1 MNEKQNDYRWMQRAL
16 TLARQGEGRV
26 EPNPMVEGRVEP
38 NPMVGCVITQ
48 GEKIVGEGFHTAFG
62 AAHAEIEAIRNA
74 GPLADGGNLYVNLEP
89 CCHQGKTGPC
99 TEAILKA
106 NIARVVVANTDPFPQ
121 VAGSGLAALA
131 AQGIEVTTGIAAEE
145 AGELNAPYFH
155 YLQTKRP
162 WVIAKW
168 AMSLDGKIATQRGD
182 SRWISNSSSRKIVH
196 QIRGRVDGILI
207 GRRTAELDDPQL
219 TARPP
224 GPRTAVRVVLDSQ
237 AQLSSDSQLVRSAGE
252 IPLLVVTGEKAP
264 AEETS
269 RLTDAGCEVFK
280 IEQDQTTN
288 PLHVLLT
295 LLGKREMTNL
305 LVEGGGNVL
314 GSFLDA
320 GLINEVHTFIAPLLI
335 GGEGISAVSGRGID
349 QMDRAY
355 RLGHCRVEQI
365 ESDMYISGR
374 FPREKDS

>member
-16 TLARQGEGRV
+16 TLARQG
-26 EPNPMVEGRVEP
+26 EGRVEP

-62 AAHAEIEAIRNA
+62 AAHAEVEAIRNA
-74 GPLADGGNLYVNLEP
+74 GTLADGGNLYVNLEP

-99 TEAILKA
+99 TEAILAA

-131 AQGIEVTTGIAAEE
+131 AQGIEVTTGVALEE
-145 AGELNAPYFH
+145 AEELNAPYFH

-168 AMSLDGKIATQRGD
+168 AMSLDGKIATHRGD

-224 GPRTAVRVVLDSQ
+224 GPRTALRVVLDSQ

-252 IPLLVVTGEKAP
+252 IPLLVVTSEKAP

-269 RLTDAGCEVFK
+269 RLKNAGCEVVK

-288 PLHVLLT
+288 PLHALLT

-320 GLINEVHTFIAPLLI
+320 GLINEVHTFVAPLMI
-335 GGEGISAVSGRGID
+335 GGEGISAVSGKGID

-355 RLGHCRVEQI
+355 RLENCQIEQI